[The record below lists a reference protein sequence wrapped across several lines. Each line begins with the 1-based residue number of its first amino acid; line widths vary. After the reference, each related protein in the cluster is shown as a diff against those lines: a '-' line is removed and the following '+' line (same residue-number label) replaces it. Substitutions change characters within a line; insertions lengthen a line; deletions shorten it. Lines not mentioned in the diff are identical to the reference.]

1 LPVGVPRRRF
11 TAATTRAGPTG
22 SWWPALGDAAVYV
35 AFMASVLGLVFG
47 ARLGGE
53 DELQSW
59 IGWLIGGAFGA
70 LLVGLA
76 GVIVCICG
84 AGLIAWGAIGD
95 IEGPL
100 ELSALE
106 KELML
111 PIGRYGTGGRGAA
124 IALIGFYL
132 IVSAI
137 HGDPRQAHELG
148 GILQEMRSL
157 ALGAAITGA
166 FALAFIGSAIL
177 DFVVASFRRFNLRDP

>member
-1 LPVGVPRRRF
+1 
-11 TAATTRAGPTG
+11 
-22 SWWPALGDAAVYV
+22 
-35 AFMASVLGLVFG
+35 MASVLGLVFG

-177 DFVVASFRRFNLRDP
+177 DFVVASFRRFNLRNP